1 MSTSSSSPIRL
12 VLSAAALLALAG
24 CGNKGPLV
32 MPQKPVPVEAAP
44 ATPAT
49 PAPDATPPATTDP
62 AGQAQPVDGQ
72 RPPANDTTTPTN
84 GNE

>member
-1 MSTSSSSPIRL
+1 MSTSFPHPIRTAL
-12 VLSAAALLALAG
+12 FGAALLALSG

-44 ATPAT
+44 A
-49 PAPDATPPATTDP
+49 ATPPATTDP

-72 RPPANDTTTPTN
+72 QKPADATSPTPTD

>member
-44 ATPAT
+44 A
-49 PAPDATPPATTDP
+49 PDATPPATTDP

-72 RPPANDTTTPTN
+72 RPPANDTTMPTN

>member
-1 MSTSSSSPIRL
+1 MSTSSSFPIRL

-44 ATPAT
+44 ATPA
-49 PAPDATPPATTDP
+49 PDATPPATTDP

-72 RPPANDTTTPTN
+72 RPPANDTTMPTN

>member
-1 MSTSSSSPIRL
+1 MSTSFRHPIRIAL
-12 VLSAAALLALAG
+12 FAAALLALSG

-32 MPQKPVPVEAAP
+32 MPQKPVPVETAP
-44 ATPAT
+44 A
-49 PAPDATPPATTDP
+49 PAPEATPPATTDP

-72 RPPANDTTTPTN
+72 QQPVDDTTSTPASN

>member
-1 MSTSSSSPIRL
+1 MSTSFRHPIRT
-12 VLSAAALLALAG
+12 VLFGAALLALAG

-44 ATPAT
+44 AT
-49 PAPDATPPATTDP
+49 APDATPPATTDP

-72 RPPANDTTTPTN
+72 QQPVDATSPTPTD

>member
-12 VLSAAALLALAG
+12 VLSAAVLLALAG

-32 MPQKPVPVEAAP
+32 MPQKPVPVEA
-44 ATPAT
+44 TPA

-72 RPPANDTTTPTN
+72 RPPANDTTVPTD

>member
-1 MSTSSSSPIRL
+1 MSTSSRHPIRIAL
-12 VLSAAALLALAG
+12 FGAALLALSG

-44 ATPAT
+44 VTVPA
-49 PAPDATPPATTDP
+49 APPPATTDP
-62 AGQAQPVDGQ
+62 ASQAQPVDG
-72 RPPANDTTTPTN
+72 TGTGTTPTN

>member
-44 ATPAT
+44 ATPA
-49 PAPDATPPATTDP
+49 PDATPPATTDP

-72 RPPANDTTTPTN
+72 RTPANDTTTPTN